1 MRYPRFVLLVV
12 LSFVA
17 CREEDEPDALDPE
30 ELEATTSEIEAADE
44 IVDAQTKPET
54 RRTLAELEAHRA
66 RLEAAA
72 VRADVR
78 FGRAGRTAQEKLR
91 PSRRLLGDAQSTLER
106 EALPTNAAA
115 ATPAAP

>member
-1 MRYPRFVLLVV
+1 M

-17 CREEDEPDALDPE
+17 CREDDDADALESED
-30 ELEATTSEIEAADE
+30 LEATTAEIEAADE
-44 IVDAQTKPET
+44 IVDAQPKQPAQ

-78 FGRAGRTAQEKLR
+78 FGRAGRSAQEKLR
-91 PSRRLLGDAQSTLER
+91 PSRRLLGDAQSTLEP
-106 EALPTNAAA
+106 EAAPTHDPAT
-115 ATPAAP
+115 TPAAP